1 MTRRIKLFKA
11 NKILVMAQNRVC
23 RSAASCAHLAKMRE
37 PRELVAGLLLSHIHQ
52 LVAES
57 ELRTWQQVAKENSKR
72 QSIGCEVS
80 ICMLQ
85 SDVLNLSF

>member
-11 NKILVMAQNRVC
+11 NKILVMAQNRV

-57 ELRTWQQVAKENSKR
+57 EPRTWQQVAKENSKR